1 MLVAIT
7 AIHNLDCSIVFPVGW
22 HGRELPPIIGL
33 TVIMHPGNE
42 SEPSSPFAI
51 SIPSTQ
57 SQMLLQVINSSDLAD
72 LGSEK
77 GTKNINDFVKYLGI
91 KEMIQKASSSSD
103 SRSSGISFGGF
114 KIAT

>member
-33 TVIMHPGNE
+33 TVIIHPGNE